1 MVRHAPSP
9 VNYARWVGGGYW
21 KVEFC
26 CDQEK
31 AHQGDRK
38 GSISTCVCFL
48 PDRVQLWRICAV
60 FFIFPPGWFVWRG
73 SYALLSYSFFL
84 WYLYLGIYRWSL
96 FGLVSLR

>member
-1 MVRHAPSP
+1 MVRHAPSL

-48 PDRVQLWRICAV
+48 PDMVQLWRICAV
-60 FFIFPPGWFVWRG
+60 FFYFSSWLVRLEGELRPSLLLILFMVLVPGN
-73 SYALLSYSFFL
+73 
-84 WYLYLGIYRWSL
+84 I
-96 FGLVSLR
+96 